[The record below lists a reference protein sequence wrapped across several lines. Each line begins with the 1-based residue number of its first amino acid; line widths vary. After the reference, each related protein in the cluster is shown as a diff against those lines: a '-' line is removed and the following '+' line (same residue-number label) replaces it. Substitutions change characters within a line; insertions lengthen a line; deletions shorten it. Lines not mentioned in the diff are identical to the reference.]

1 MISYSPS
8 NITTPPDRSWLF
20 RTWWIS
26 VWTTRRGRH
35 SSLQFDW
42 LMARKIVQFL
52 LKKRSWR
59 LGVSNNGVNKS
70 HLDTESR
77 YVLWFCSLS
86 MRNRLLETRLTYD
99 SILTPDMDY
108 VSFRLYKP
116 LLMCFMS
123 QRENRVWPV
132 FLCHYIGMSIW
143 LVEFYDFNIV
153 IFHLETTSIFLNYS
167 RHLNTN
173 MNGSERGWM

>member
-1 MISYSPS
+1 MFSYSPS
-8 NITTPPDRSWLF
+8 NIITPPDRPWLF

-99 SILTPDMDY
+99 SIWTPDTDY
-108 VSFRLYKP
+108 VSFSLYKP
-116 LLMCFMS
+116 LLMFFMS
-123 QRENRVWPV
+123 HRENRVWTI
-132 FLCHYIGMSIW
+132 CSCYYIGMSIS
-143 LVEFYDFNIV
+143 LVGFYDLNIV
-153 IFHLETTSIFLNYS
+153 FFHLETMTSFFYWS
-167 RHLNTN
+167 RHFKTN
-173 MNGSERGWM
+173 MNGGERGWI